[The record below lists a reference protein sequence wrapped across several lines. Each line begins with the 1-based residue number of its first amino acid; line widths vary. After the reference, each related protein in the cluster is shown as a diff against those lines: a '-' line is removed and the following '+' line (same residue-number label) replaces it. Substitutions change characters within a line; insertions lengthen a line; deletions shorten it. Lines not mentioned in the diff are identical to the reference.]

1 MKKNFTNNFTY
12 ILYYRKAKMIFI
24 MAIGTTF
31 FLYKHAYEWYSF
43 YHRSVSKIKHLS
55 ALES

>member
-12 ILYYRKAKMIFI
+12 ILYFRKANMIFI

-31 FLYKHAYEWYSF
+31 FYTNMPMNDT
-43 YHRSVSKIKHLS
+43 VSTIGVYVKLNIFQP
-55 ALES
+55 

>member
-12 ILYYRKAKMIFI
+12 ILYFRKAKMIFI

-31 FLYKHAYEWYSF
+31 FF
-43 YHRSVSKIKHLS
+43 YTNMPMNGTVSTIGVYVKLNIFQP
-55 ALES
+55 

>member
-12 ILYYRKAKMIFI
+12 ILYFRKANMIFI

-31 FLYKHAYEWYSF
+31 FFF
-43 YHRSVSKIKHLS
+43 YTNMPMNDTVSTIGVYVKLNIFQP
-55 ALES
+55 